1 MLVHTDPNLKKA
13 IILSF
18 PRDLWVD
25 IPGHG
30 MDKINAAFEGGLEHG
45 GPQLLAQ
52 TVSNLTGLPI
62 DHYLYVDLLGFQ
74 QVVDAL
80 GGVDM
85 CVPAYDV
92 NTPGWL
98 TAYTPTGQETKIF
111 YSTPGHIVDPLTGL
125 DVVPGC
131 HHFDGV
137 QALAYVRTRH
147 LPCDTIPDFSRIGR
161 QQQFLRSVVNQ
172 MLAPQEIVKAPS
184 LVGPVLRNM
193 HRDSGLLPG
202 DLVYL
207 VGQLRGLTTG
217 AAEFRAVPGTAGWE
231 GSKSVVHM
239 DPSAR
244 EIFRAIRDGKPISGI
259 GTRLL
264 DTPPSEANVTVAV
277 IDRGSGGAGDATEQ
291 VLAAAGFDIA
301 PGILGADRVPSG
313 TPEPAAIVY
322 KPGHDVEAQVVSQY
336 FPGVKVVEAP
346 DLSGVSVAIVVGSGY
361 HPTGATPTPSTSQ
374 CPAA

>member
-1 MLVHTDPNLKKA
+1 
-13 IILSF
+13 
-18 PRDLWVD
+18 
-25 IPGHG
+25 
-30 MDKINAAFEGGLEHG
+30 
-45 GPQLLAQ
+45 
-52 TVSNLTGLPI
+52 
-62 DHYLYVDLLGFQ
+62 
-74 QVVDAL
+74 
-80 GGVDM
+80 
-85 CVPAYDV
+85 
-92 NTPGWL
+92 
-98 TAYTPTGQETKIF
+98 
-111 YSTPGHIVDPLTGL
+111 
-125 DVVPGC
+125 
-131 HHFDGV
+131 
-137 QALAYVRTRH
+137 
-147 LPCDTIPDFSRIGR
+147 
-161 QQQFLRSVVNQ
+161 
-172 MLAPQEIVKAPS
+172 
-184 LVGPVLRNM
+184 
-193 HRDSGLLPG
+193 
-202 DLVYL
+202 
-207 VGQLRGLTTG
+207 
-217 AAEFRAVPGTAGWE
+217 
-231 GSKSVVHM
+231 M